1 MSTTPVT
8 VTAYGSYIDLQK
20 HASGTPPETSG
31 SIYLSGAAASEM
43 VYISTTASLPV
54 LLITG
59 STGLANGSVK
69 VSAILDEDD
78 MTSNAAGALATQQ
91 SIKAYVDAQLTA
103 QDLDFQG
110 DSGGALAIDLD
121 SETLTIAGGDGL
133 ASAGSGNTLT
143 MNVDITN
150 QAAAT
155 GVNNSDTILIDDGD
169 GGTIR
174 KMTRA
179 HFLGSAAADFT
190 NGATATTVSG
200 SGQLSGMKLIIDTD
214 GFIGTAGDT
223 NLLQLEND
231 ELKIN
236 GSAHAVAGELSASTT
251 VSGRSFVV
259 DNGKTIGCA
268 ADTNLMTLTANTL
281 TVAGATVSTT
291 ISGSGQISGMKLILD
306 EDGVIG
312 TSADADLLTLEAN
325 ELKVAGAVH
334 ATAGEVSASTTVKG
348 RDIVIDTGKTIG
360 IAADTDLLTLTAN
373 TVTVAGAVVA
383 TTTVSGAG
391 AVAGLSLQSDTTLV
405 AGTTIS
411 GSTTISGRSLVVDN
425 GSTIGCAADTNL
437 MTLTANTL
445 TVAGATVSTTISGSG
460 QISGMKL
467 ILDEDGVIGTSAD
480 ADLLTLEANELKV
493 AGAVHATAG
502 EVSASTTVSGRSVV
516 VDTGFTVG
524 CAADTDLLTLG
535 NAALTA
541 KGTVTVGAST
551 AGHDVTFYGTNAN
564 DLMLWDASENAIII
578 KDGNSETVRMGGD
591 ATSAYAVDV
600 QDGSNAINKI
610 RAAAFVTYSDERLK
624 SDVKPMRNA
633 LKTVNSLKAV
643 NFTWKKDGV
652 QDFGF
657 LAQDLKKAV
666 PQAVHGT
673 EDGLYGV
680 DYGRLTSILVSA
692 IQEQSI
698 QIEMLKAKLDK

>member
-1 MSTTPVT
+1 
-8 VTAYGSYIDLQK
+8 
-20 HASGTPPETSG
+20 
-31 SIYLSGAAASEM
+31 
-43 VYISTTASLPV
+43 
-54 LLITG
+54 
-59 STGLANGSVK
+59 
-69 VSAILDEDD
+69 
-78 MTSNAAGALATQQ
+78 
-91 SIKAYVDAQLTA
+91 
-103 QDLDFQG
+103 
-110 DSGGALAIDLD
+110 
-121 SETLTIAGGDGL
+121 
-133 ASAGSGNTLT
+133 
-143 MNVDITN
+143 
-150 QAAAT
+150 
-155 GVNNSDTILIDDGD
+155 
-169 GGTIR
+169 
-174 KMTRA
+174 
-179 HFLGSAAADFT
+179 
-190 NGATATTVSG
+190 
-200 SGQLSGMKLIIDTD
+200 
-214 GFIGTAGDT
+214 
-223 NLLQLEND
+223 
-231 ELKIN
+231 
-236 GSAHAVAGELSASTT
+236 
-251 VSGRSFVV
+251 
-259 DNGKTIGCA
+259 
-268 ADTNLMTLTANTL
+268 
-281 TVAGATVSTT
+281 
-291 ISGSGQISGMKLILD
+291 
-306 EDGVIG
+306 
-312 TSADADLLTLEAN
+312 
-325 ELKVAGAVH
+325 
-334 ATAGEVSASTTVKG
+334 
-348 RDIVIDTGKTIG
+348 
-360 IAADTDLLTLTAN
+360 LLTLTAN

-411 GSTTISGRSLVVDN
+411 GSTTISGRSLVVDT
-425 GSTIGCAADTNL
+425 GLTI
-437 MTLTANTL
+437 
-445 TVAGATVSTTISGSG
+445 
-460 QISGMKL
+460 
-467 ILDEDGVIGTSAD
+467 
-480 ADLLTLEANELKV
+480 
-493 AGAVHATAG
+493 
-502 EVSASTTVSGRSVV
+502 
-516 VDTGFTVG
+516 G

-591 ATSAYAVDV
+591 ATSDYAVDV

-698 QIEMLKAKLDK
+698 QIEMLKEKLDK

>member
-334 ATAGEVSASTTVKG
+334 ATAGEVSASTTV
-348 RDIVIDTGKTIG
+348 
-360 IAADTDLLTLTAN
+360 
-373 TVTVAGAVVA
+373 
-383 TTTVSGAG
+383 
-391 AVAGLSLQSDTTLV
+391 
-405 AGTTIS
+405 
-411 GSTTISGRSLVVDN
+411 
-425 GSTIGCAADTNL
+425 
-437 MTLTANTL
+437 
-445 TVAGATVSTTISGSG
+445 
-460 QISGMKL
+460 
-467 ILDEDGVIGTSAD
+467 
-480 ADLLTLEANELKV
+480 
-493 AGAVHATAG
+493 
-502 EVSASTTVSGRSVV
+502 SGRSVV